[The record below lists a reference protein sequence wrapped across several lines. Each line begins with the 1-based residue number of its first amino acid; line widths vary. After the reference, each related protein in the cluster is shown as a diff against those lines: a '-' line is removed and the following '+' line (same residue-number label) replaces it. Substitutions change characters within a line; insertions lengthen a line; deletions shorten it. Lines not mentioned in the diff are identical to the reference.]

1 MKTVDPNRQPDLG
14 GLVDAVLADDSWRD
28 LSSDLKGRALA
39 TLAQARRRRHLRN
52 RVGQA
57 ALAITLLGSLAWWF
71 HSPASNRGRATLASN
86 SAAPTAAADD
96 RFITESQ
103 MLAMF
108 PPGSCVVAE
117 VDGRKQ
123 LVFLDPLVAQD
134 GFVVEKK

>member
-1 MKTVDPNRQPDLG
+1 MKTVDPNRRPDLG

-28 LSSDLKGRALA
+28 LSSDLRGRALA

-57 ALAITLLGSLAWWF
+57 AWWF

-117 VDGRKQ
+117 VDGLKQ
-123 LVFLDPLVAQD
+123 LVFLDPQVAQD